1 MAGNHSTRR
10 RRGSAERFR
19 VLAAVLAVLIAGCA
33 TRVTQTKRSGTEQEL
48 LVQSLERA
56 LAHLDLSRFSGK
68 RVVLNL
74 YALTPDDQG
83 FASEFAASRLEAKGV
98 VVVPDAAKADL
109 RLKIFARVLAVDQG
123 QSFVGV
129 PALVVPVLGYPIPEI
144 ALFKWVR
151 NRGHSEVEIYSYDP
165 HTDRFIDATPIGV
178 GRTKY
183 DEFTV
188 LLFIGFTVEDLAK
201 PPEPSG
207 Q

>member
-1 MAGNHSTRR
+1 MARNHSIARR
-10 RRGSAERFR
+10 VGLAE
-19 VLAAVLAVLIAGCA
+19 VLAAILAVLVAGCA
-33 TRVTQTKRSGTEQEL
+33 TRVTQTKRSGTEQDL

-68 RVVLNL
+68 RVALKL
-74 YALTPDDQG
+74 YALTDDQA
-83 FASEFAASRLEAKGV
+83 FASEFATARLEAQGAE
-98 VVVPDAAKADL
+98 VVPDATKADV

-123 QSFVGV
+123 QSFVGI
-129 PALVVPVLGYPIPEI
+129 PPLVVPVLGYPIPEI

-165 HTDRFIDATPIGV
+165 HTDRFIDATPVGV

-188 LLFIGFTVEDLAK
+188 LLFIGFTVDDLAK